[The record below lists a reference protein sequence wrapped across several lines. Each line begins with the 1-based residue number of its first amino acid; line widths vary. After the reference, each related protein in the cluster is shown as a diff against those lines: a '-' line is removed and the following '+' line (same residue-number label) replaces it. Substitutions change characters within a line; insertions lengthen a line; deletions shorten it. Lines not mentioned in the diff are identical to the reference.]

1 MASAEYT
8 VLCQTT
14 NSGATP
20 SAIDG
25 NPMAYQKTTTGFKIL
40 HSSESANRAIDF
52 VVFGTLA

>member
-14 NSGATP
+14 NSGITA

-40 HSSESANRAIDF
+40 HSSESASRAIDF
-52 VVFGTLA
+52 VVFGTRA